1 MATLGPCSI
10 GDPRISLP
18 DFGFAPP
25 TCSASGAG
33 GSVDSG
39 PATNP
44 GGSTATVV
52 LLVISLIVVAPLA
65 ILCIALGIRKDGRD
79 LMRQKANL
87 LRYYGRSGLVGS
99 AERRM
104 EEQPKPGQPT
114 QKFSPFYTIFFLPSA
129 AQEEVNLLLVLVVV
143 LAGIAFSFIGLVFK
157 PHKMFS

>member
-1 MATLGPCSI
+1 MI

-114 QKFSPFYTIFFLPSA
+114 QKFKLILSYMFYSRSRPTYL
-129 AQEEVNLLLVLVVV
+129 ELL
-143 LAGIAFSFIGLVFK
+143 K
-157 PHKMFS
+157 

>member
-1 MATLGPCSI
+1 MI
-10 GDPRISLP
+10 GDPRISLS

-114 QKFSPFYTIFFLPSA
+114 QNFKLILSYMFYSRSRPTYL
-129 AQEEVNLLLVLVVV
+129 ELL
-143 LAGIAFSFIGLVFK
+143 K
-157 PHKMFS
+157 